1 MIYLNEEF
9 AGEQYSAKWGHQMK
23 IINENIKDG
32 RFKRVYL
39 ICGEEDYLRRQY
51 KDKLREAITGKDDM
65 NYSYFEGKQINVK
78 EVIDVCETLPFFAD
92 MRLVVLENTGFF
104 KNACDDALLE
114 YVKNI
119 PEYLT
124 ILFVENETDK
134 RSRLYKAVSQNG
146 YICEMKIQ
154 EDGVLKKWIAS
165 LLTAQQKK
173 MDGRTLD
180 MFLEYAGNSM
190 DNIRMELEKL
200 ICYAIEREV
209 ITAED
214 VRQVCTVT
222 TVNKIFDMVSAV
234 ALKRQQEALELYY
247 DLLTL
252 KEPPMRILY
261 LLSRQ
266 FNLILQVKEL
276 SSEGYQAA
284 SIAKKMGVQNF
295 IVNKCLN
302 QAGHFTMQKL
312 REALEE
318 CASYEEAVKTGRLED
333 KMCVELIIIKYSQR
347 KEE

>member
-1 MIYLNEEF
+1 MRKRQEERNP
-9 AGEQYSAKWGHQMK
+9 AKWGYNMK
-23 IINENIKDG
+23 IINENIKEG

-51 KDKLREAITGKDDM
+51 KDKLKKAVTGGDDM
-65 NYSYFEGKQINVK
+65 NYSYYEGKQINVK

-92 MRLVVLENTGFF
+92 MRLVVMENTGFF
-104 KNACDDALLE
+104 KNACDDALVE
-114 YVKNI
+114 YVKSI

-124 ILFVENETDK
+124 ILFVESETDK

-146 YICEMKIQ
+146 YVCEMKIQ
-154 EDGVLKKWIAS
+154 EEGVLKKWIVS
-165 LLTAQQKK
+165 LLTAEQKK
-173 MDGRTLD
+173 MDNRTLD
-180 MFLEYAGNSM
+180 LFLEYAGSTM
-190 DNIRMELEKL
+190 DNIRTELEKL
-200 ICYAIEREV
+200 VCYTMGREE
-209 ITAED
+209 ITTED
-214 VRQVCTVT
+214 VRQICTVT

-234 ALKRQQEALELYY
+234 ALKRQRQALDLYY

-266 FNLILQVKEL
+266 FNLVLQVKEL

-284 SIAKKMGVQNF
+284 SIAKKMGVKSF
-295 IVNKCLN
+295 IVTKCLN
-302 QAGHFTMQKL
+302 QAEYFTKAQLK
-312 REALEE
+312 EALDE

-347 KEE
+347 QEK

>member
-1 MIYLNEEF
+1 
-9 AGEQYSAKWGHQMK
+9 MK
-23 IINENIKDG
+23 IINEHIKDG
-32 RFKRVYL
+32 RFRRAYL
-39 ICGEEDYLRRQY
+39 IYGEEDYLRRQY
-51 KDKLREAITGKDDM
+51 KEKLKEAITGGDDM
-65 NYSYFEGKQINVK
+65 NYSYYEGKQINVK

-104 KNACDDALLE
+104 KNACDDALVE

-124 ILFVENETDK
+124 VLFVESETDK

-146 YICEMKIQ
+146 YVCEMKVQ
-154 EDGVLKKWIAS
+154 EEAVLKRWIVS
-165 LLTAQQKK
+165 LLTAEQKK
-173 MDGRTLD
+173 MDARALEL
-180 MFLEYAGNSM
+180 FLEYAGTSM

-200 ICYAIEREV
+200 VCYTMGREM

-214 VRQVCTVT
+214 IRKVCTVT

-234 ALKRQQEALELYY
+234 ALKRQREALDLYY

-276 SSEGYQAA
+276 SGEGYQAA
-284 SIAKKMGVQNF
+284 SIAKKMGVQTF
-295 IVNKCLN
+295 IVTKCLN
-302 QAGHFTMQKL
+302 QAGYFTAAGLK
-312 REALEE
+312 EALEE

-347 KEE
+347 QEQ